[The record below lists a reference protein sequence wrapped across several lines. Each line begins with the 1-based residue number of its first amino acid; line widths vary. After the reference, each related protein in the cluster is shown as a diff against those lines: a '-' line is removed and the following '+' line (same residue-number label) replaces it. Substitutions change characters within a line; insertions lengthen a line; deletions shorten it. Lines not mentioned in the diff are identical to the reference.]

1 MSTRIAPADL
11 IWLLM
16 DRPNNLMHVHSL
28 VGFDRLPEFERLQ
41 STFMDRMVGK
51 YRVLSQVPV
60 LRDGTWFWEDDN
72 DFAIE
77 RHVRRVALTDDS
89 EETLRGHV
97 AALFSTPLPREHPL
111 WEVQVL
117 SGPDEEGPGFVV
129 TRFHHGLGDGIRLV
143 QLLLG
148 LCDPIEG
155 ATPTRV
161 GRGQDG
167 DHHPL
172 ERVLHIA
179 ETTLTD
185 TIDYVQ
191 GAGRALLRAGRLF
204 RATTNP
210 LELVDHLDDAV
221 DEAID
226 LARDPVRLVDAL
238 TSVSSLDNQVFN
250 SWREIARM
258 LLADEHRTGAW
269 AGRPGV
275 DKAVSW
281 IEDYPIEGLRSRA
294 RSMNATLNDMLLSA
308 VSLGLTDYLGER
320 GVTEIRDLSWLMP
333 VSLRPID
340 GSLPPT
346 LGNHF
351 AVVQLSMPFGIED
364 LRALV
369 TEVRRRTLR
378 LKHSVEPVVA
388 YGVQRVIAEV
398 PTPVGRSLT
407 NYFAG
412 KTVGQLSNVPGPRV
426 KVSLAGAPVRSILG
440 WVPTSGDQPLG
451 ICMFSYD
458 GKVSVGVATDARM
471 IPDPERLTELVRAR
485 LDHVAASVVEE
496 A

>member
-28 VGFDRLPEFERLQ
+28 IGFDRLPEFERLR

-51 YRVLSQVPV
+51 YRVLSQIPV

-77 RHVRRVALTDDS
+77 RHVRRVALADDS
-89 EETLRGHV
+89 EQTLRAHV
-97 AALFSTPLPREHPL
+97 AAVFSTPLSRDHPL

-117 SGPDEEGPGFVV
+117 SGPDGEGPGFVV

-161 GRGQDG
+161 GRDL
-167 DHHPL
+167 DARHPL
-172 ERVLHIA
+172 EAVLHIA
-179 ETTLTD
+179 ETTVTD

-191 GAGRALLRAGRLF
+191 GAGRALVRAGRLF

-210 LELVDHLDDAV
+210 LELVGHIGDAV
-221 DEAID
+221 DEAVD
-226 LARDPVRLVDAL
+226 LARDPVRLIDAL
-238 TSVSSLDNQVFN
+238 TSVGSLDNQVFN

-281 IEDYPIEGLRSRA
+281 IEDYPLESIRSRA

-308 VSLGLTDYLGER
+308 VSLGLTDYLSER

-333 VSLRPID
+333 VSLQPID
-340 GSLPPT
+340 DKLPSR

-351 AVVQLSMPFGIED
+351 ALVQLSMPLGIAD
-364 LRALV
+364 VRALV
-369 TEVRRRTLR
+369 TEVRQRTSR

-398 PTPVGRSLT
+398 PTAVGKSLT
-407 NYFAG
+407 DYFAG
-412 KTVGQLSNVPGPRV
+412 KTVGQLTNVPGPRV
-426 KVSLAGAPVRSILG
+426 GVSLAGAPVRSILG

-451 ICMFSYD
+451 ICLFSYD

-471 IPDPERLTELVRAR
+471 IPDPERLIELVRRR
-485 LDHVAASVVEE
+485 LDHVSAAAGEE